1 MNQII
6 NRRSKM
12 KILKKVKCN
21 KCQSIIEGENSSCS
35 CGKVMIVENIIPNS
49 VNREDYQDLTPKLLN
64 E

>member
-1 MNQII
+1 
-6 NRRSKM
+6 M

-35 CGKVMIVENIIPNS
+35 CGKVMIVENAVPNS